1 MDVDQE
7 SLVSVVD
14 NLYGGLC
21 IVDSNKIIT
30 LWNKAAERI
39 TGFSSKEMIGSCCS
53 DNQLNCVDG
62 NNPYLCGRKCLLS
75 GLFKDGAAHETE
87 VDLYNKKKRRIPVF
101 LRTSS
106 RTDASGKITCCIE
119 MFSDTINKG
128 VNLLRVHEL
137 EKQAMFDKLTQL
149 ANRYFIERE
158 LLIRFE
164 EKKRINVSF
173 GILFIDIDNLK
184 MFNDTYGHS
193 VGDDVL
199 QHISWILTKSTRAYD
214 FFGRWGG
221 DEIIGVIRNI
231 SELNLGNMCKNIKM
245 MVEQSFVIHNDVKLY
260 ATISI
265 GATMMEQDD
274 TITSLIKRVDT
285 QLYKSKKQGGNQFSI
300 G

>member
-1 MDVDQE
+1 MDFSQE

-21 IVDSNKIIT
+21 IVDSNKNVT

-39 TGFSSKEMIGSCCS
+39 LGFSSKEMVGSSCS
-53 DNQLNCVDG
+53 DNQLKEVDG
-62 NNPYLCGRKCLLS
+62 NNPYLCGKKCPLS
-75 GLFKDGAAHETE
+75 GLFIDGAAREAE
-87 VDLYNKKKRRIPVF
+87 VYLYNKNGHQIPVF
-101 LRTSS
+101 LRTSA
-106 RTDASGKITCCIE
+106 RTDANGKISCCIE
-119 MFSDTINKG
+119 MYSDAINKG
-128 VNLLRVHEL
+128 ANLLRVHEL

-158 LLIRFE
+158 LLIRFQ

-199 QHISWILTKSTRAYD
+199 RHVSRILTKSTRAYD

-231 SELNLGNMCKNIKM
+231 SEQNLGNMCKNLKM
-245 MVEQSFVIHNDVKLY
+245 MVEQSSFLHTDIKLN

-265 GATMMEQDD
+265 GATMMQQGD
-274 TITSLIKRVDT
+274 TIASLIKRADT
-285 QLYKSKKQGGNQFSI
+285 QLYQSKKQGGNQFSI